1 MNVLIRKN
9 MKRIASFFLILSVVL
24 TQVFGQATAQRNSV
38 PYHGMRLE
46 NNQKGFSITSVSKNA
61 NRITVSFSSPVN
73 PQSISKSNI
82 LINGKAISSSPYNA
96 QIRFDRSGRSMEI
109 ELECQAP
116 SGNISINGVK
126 SFNGENL
133 SPNTAKL

>member
-1 MNVLIRKN
+1 
-9 MKRIASFFLILSVVL
+9 MKRIASLFLILSVVL
-24 TQVFGQATAQRNSV
+24 TQAFCQSSSQKNSV

-61 NRITVSFSSPVN
+61 NRINVNFSSPVN
-73 PQSISKSNI
+73 PQSITKSNI
-82 LINGKAISSSPYNA
+82 LINGKAISASPYNA

-109 ELECQAP
+109 ELACQAP
-116 SGNISINGVK
+116 SGTLSINGAK

-133 SPNTAKL
+133 SPATANL